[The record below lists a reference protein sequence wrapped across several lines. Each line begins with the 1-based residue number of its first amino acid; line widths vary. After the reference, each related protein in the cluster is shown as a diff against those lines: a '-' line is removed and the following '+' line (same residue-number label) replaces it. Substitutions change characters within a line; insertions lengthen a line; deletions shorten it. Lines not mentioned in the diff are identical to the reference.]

1 MPALDKAI
9 YKLLFECLK
18 LKPRDSFLILVD
30 EATRE
35 VGKLFFNRSNL
46 GKIDAAIVEIKPL
59 EHRSPEPPSAVVNMM
74 KQIAAVLSFTS
85 FSLVHSNALK
95 NICHNGARVV
105 CLSPIDLDA
114 LARSINT
121 DFDFIF
127 RKSHRLAD
135 LFSIGKRIHLTTE
148 SGTDLTIPI
157 ARHKGI
163 ANTGIVGEPG
173 AFCTLPSGEARIT
186 PDRRG
191 TRGVLIVDGSIPA
204 IGMLQ
209 EPIVIHIQEGYA
221 YQITGG
227 KEVIAL
233 RKMLKPFGK
242 QARNI
247 AEFGMGTNPR
257 AILTG
262 CTIEDEKV
270 LGTAHVAFGSPDY
283 EGGSLKKVLHLDLV
297 FKKPSVCIDGHL
309 IMEKGNLL
317 V

>member
-30 EATRE
+30 ETTYE
-35 VGKLFFNRSNL
+35 MGKLFSNRSNL
-46 GKIDAAIVEIKPL
+46 SKIDTAILEIKPL
-59 EHRSPEPPSAVVNMM
+59 DHRSPEPPAAIITMM
-74 KQIAAVLSFTS
+74 KQMAAVLSFTS
-85 FSLVHSNALK
+85 FPLIHSNALK

-105 CLSPIDLDA
+105 CLNPIDA
-114 LARSINT
+114 EGFARSINT

-127 RKSHRLAD
+127 RKSQRLAD
-135 LFSIGKRIHLTTE
+135 LFSIGKRIHLTTDA
-148 SGTDLTIPI
+148 GTDLIIPI
-157 ARHKGI
+157 ARHRGI

-191 TRGVLIVDGSIPA
+191 TKGVLIVDGSIPA

-209 EPIVIHIQEGYA
+209 QPIVINIQEGYA
-221 YQITGG
+221 YQIAGG
-227 KEVIAL
+227 EDALKL
-233 RKMLKPFGK
+233 RKKLKPFGK
-242 QARNI
+242 QSRNI
-247 AEFGMGTNPR
+247 AEFGIGTNPR
-257 AILTG
+257 AVLTG
-262 CTIEDEKV
+262 CSIEDEKI
-270 LGTAHVAFGSPDY
+270 LGTAHIAFGSPDY

-297 FKKPSVCIDGHL
+297 LKKPSVSIDGHR

>member
-30 EATRE
+30 ETTYE
-35 VGKLFFNRSNL
+35 MGKLFFNRSNL
-46 GKIDAAIVEIKPL
+46 GKIDTAIVEIKPL
-59 EHRSPEPPSAVVNMM
+59 DHRSPEPPAAIVNMM
-74 KQIAAVLSFTS
+74 KQMAAVLSFTS
-85 FSLVHSNALK
+85 FSLIHSNALK
-95 NICHNGARVV
+95 NVCHHGARVV
-105 CLSPIDLDA
+105 CLNPIDLDGF
-114 LARSINT
+114 ARSVNA

-127 RKSHRLAD
+127 RKSQRLAD
-135 LFSIGKRIHLTTE
+135 LFSIGKKIHLTTDA
-148 SGTDLTIPI
+148 GTDLIIPI
-157 ARHKGI
+157 ARHRGI

-191 TRGVLIVDGSIPA
+191 AKGVLIVDGSIPV

-209 EPIVIHIQEGYA
+209 QPIVINIQEGYA
-221 YQITGG
+221 YQIAGG
-227 KEVIAL
+227 EDALKL
-233 RKMLKPFGK
+233 RKKLKPFGK
-242 QARNI
+242 QSRNI
-247 AEFGMGTNPR
+247 AEFGIGTNPR

-262 CTIEDEKV
+262 CSIEDEKI
-270 LGTAHVAFGSPDY
+270 LGTAHIAFGSPDY

-297 FKKPSVCIDGHL
+297 LKKPSVSIDGHL